1 LLLKHHAS
9 VNNIGM
15 KNMTALLAATKAGH
29 KETIFRLL
37 EHPNIDIKV
46 QDKVCELI
54 EVLFGKYSHVLIVK

>member
-1 LLLKHHAS
+1 
-9 VNNIGM
+9 M